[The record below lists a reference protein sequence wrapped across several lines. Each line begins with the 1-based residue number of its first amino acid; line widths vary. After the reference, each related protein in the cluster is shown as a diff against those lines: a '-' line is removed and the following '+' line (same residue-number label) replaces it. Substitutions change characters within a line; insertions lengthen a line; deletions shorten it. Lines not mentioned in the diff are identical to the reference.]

1 MADINEIL
9 NSTESSGAYYDP
21 SQDLD
26 GIVPIGDYYAHICGL
41 DVRKDVIV
49 RGKFLADIYVPSF
62 KVAKENATNDY
73 GTNGEDVSGKAFVGR
88 EIKAKGFFRFKNP
101 DKAKYPQ
108 LSDSQGSNKRYMEFV
123 ESAGVKVAE
132 DKDGKYRL
140 PEIREDDIYGKP
152 VIAKVIHDKWLNDDG
167 EEKASPKVLS
177 VFNWAEGKREMIDVP
192 F

>member
-21 SQDLD
+21 SQDFD

-108 LSDSQGSNKRYMEFV
+108 LSDSQGSNKRYMEF
-123 ESAGVKVAE
+123 ADALGVKVEEVDGRFKLPTLDE
-132 DKDGKYRL
+132 DYVKGE
-140 PEIREDDIYGKP
+140 P
-152 VIAKVIHDKWLNDDG
+152 AKVKVVHDKWLGREGD
-167 EEKASPKVLS
+167 EMISPKV
-177 VFNWAEGKREMIDVP
+177 IDVFKWSDGKKVYDDIP